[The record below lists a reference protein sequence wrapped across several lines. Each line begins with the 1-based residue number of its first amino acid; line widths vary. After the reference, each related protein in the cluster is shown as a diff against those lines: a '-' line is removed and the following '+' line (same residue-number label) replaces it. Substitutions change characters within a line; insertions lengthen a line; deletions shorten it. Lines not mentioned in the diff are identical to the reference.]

1 MSGLVA
7 TKQNI
12 NSASLV
18 KSSHCCDKLWQK
30 HSRKLGKCVMLL
42 RYFLTERKNIS
53 KNMTHQIRQTNQ
65 DISGLDV
72 LVNVAD
78 FVNGLQSFSHV

>member
-18 KSSHCCDKLWQK
+18 KSPHSCDKLWQK

-42 RYFLTERKNIS
+42 RYFLTERKNRELPKIS
-53 KNMTHQIRQTNQ
+53 QKT
-65 DISGLDV
+65 
-72 LVNVAD
+72 
-78 FVNGLQSFSHV
+78 